1 MDAYEVTTK
10 LMQQLS
16 SPEEAMELLNK
27 CISESATSSNEIF
40 IKILN
45 LTVDAD
51 FIVDTLGK
59 LYEETCKSK
68 DQSGNTKQRNK
79 GIYYTH
85 AELADLLTRETL
97 QRVEKIQYPTLLEPS
112 AGMGAFIFSYLRN
125 VINVEDDHKALPL
138 QEIVNKIYFVD
149 NDPEAIK
156 RLIFL
161 LPQYIRIK
169 YGHQVDISDKNYF
182 VGDAIFDFENQAT
195 RNLLSIFQQK
205 NGFEIILTNPP
216 YRLLKAVETDDED
229 FKDDIS
235 RILNIS
241 KKSEIFRS
249 IKGVG
254 NLYKFFV
261 AMIVKQ
267 WIKKSGT
274 AGLLIPRSLLNDLQS
289 FNLRREILEKFSIG
303 KIYDIPENSLYF
315 KGVGQAFSL
324 FTIKEGVSTKS
335 IDIVIPVDSVKI
347 GDAPVYS
354 STSIDIYQSITNH
367 IAILPFSQSELA
379 FLAKVE
385 NNPKIKEHPQI
396 VNLRGELDMTFD
408 KDFISD
414 SVSKYQFVQGSNIS
428 LYELKNLSKFVD
440 PGFFPREKGVWSKE
454 TRIACQQI
462 SNMNQARRLKWAL
475 IPRDHILANSCNFL
489 ALDDSSLF
497 KQDRTYF
504 LPYLL
509 AVMNSRF
516 MNYRF
521 KLLSANNHISNTE
534 ISNFPLIIPDS
545 NTLQSVK
552 EMADEVV
559 SDIDP
564 NKHLKLEKFL
574 MEIYDLEEFSGF
586 FDSNTRIGSS
596 HAFWSR

>member
-1 MDAYEVTTK
+1 MEAYEVTTK
-10 LMQQLS
+10 LLLQLS
-16 SPEEAMELLNK
+16 TPEEAMKLLDK
-27 CISESATSSNEIF
+27 CISESVTSSNEIF

-45 LTVDAD
+45 QTVDAD
-51 FIVDTLGK
+51 IIVDTLGK
-59 LYEETCKSK
+59 LYEETCKNK

-85 AELADLLTRETL
+85 AELADLLTNETL

-125 VINVEDDHKALPL
+125 VISVEEDYKALPL
-138 QEIVNKIYFVD
+138 QEIINKIYFVD
-149 NDPEAIK
+149 NDLEAIK

-161 LPQYIRIK
+161 LPQYVRIK
-169 YGHQVDISDKNYF
+169 YGHQVDISDNNYF
-182 VGDAIFDFENQAT
+182 VGDAIFDFEKQTT
-195 RNLLSIFQQK
+195 RNLLNVFQQE

-216 YRLLKAVETDDED
+216 YRLLKAVETDDEH

-261 AMIVKQ
+261 AMIVNQ

-274 AGLLIPRSLLNDLQS
+274 VGLLIPRSLLNDLQS
-289 FNLRREILEKFSIG
+289 FNLRKEILEKFSLG

-324 FTIKEGVSTKS
+324 FTIKEGIKTRS

-354 STSIDIYQSITNH
+354 STSIDTYKSITNH

-385 NNPKIKEHPQI
+385 NYSKIKEHSQI

-408 KDFISD
+408 KNFISD
-414 SVSKYQFVQGSNIS
+414 SESEFRFVQGSNVS
-428 LYELKNLSKFVD
+428 SYELKNLRKFVD
-440 PGFFPREKGVWSKE
+440 PDFFPREKGVWSKD

-462 SNMNQARRLKWAL
+462 SNMNQVRRLKWAL
-475 IPRDHILANSCNFL
+475 VPRDHVLANSCNFL

-509 AVMNSRF
+509 AVMNSSF

-552 EMADEVV
+552 EMVDEVV
-559 SDIDP
+559 RDFDP
-564 NKHLKLEKFL
+564 NNCLKLEKIL
-574 MEIYDLEEFSGF
+574 MEIYDLGEFSALL
-586 FDSNTRIGSS
+586 DSNTRIGSS
-596 HAFWSR
+596 HAIWSR